1 MRKTLGII
9 AILWIFWFFAGNPAS
24 RMSGADIHDPADA
37 SAVQSEVCSVSAA
50 LKCTDISSSG
60 QNITTSLASPFR
72 SIPRSITRMTFQ
84 ADRCLHY
91 ICANTHPEWHDHN
104 FRGQFSSSNLPY
116 SICHLLI

>member
-24 RMSGADIHDPADA
+24 CVSGADIHDPADTA
-37 SAVQSEVCSVSAA
+37 AVQSEVCSVSAA

-72 SIPRSITRMTFQ
+72 YIPRGITKLTFQ

>member
-1 MRKTLGII
+1 MKRTLGIL

-24 RMSGADIHDPADA
+24 RASTANSGDSADVPALQA
-37 SAVQSEVCSVSAA
+37 EVCSISAA

-60 QNITTSLASPFR
+60 QNITTSLTSPFR
-72 SIPRSITRMTFQ
+72 YIPRSITKLTFQ
-84 ADRCLHY
+84 ADRCLHC
-91 ICANTHPEWHDHN
+91 ITANTHPEWHDHN